1 MSHDELHLCLA
12 ANRVQELGK
21 VLLLACFNDERL
33 GDYPSRSPSTVSH
46 SYSLE
51 AKIGIAMK
59 RERSNNAASSV
70 CCYCRRTRRAT

>member
-46 SYSLE
+46 SYSLGSKDRDCNE
-51 AKIGIAMK
+51 KRAKQQ
-59 RERSNNAASSV
+59 RSK
-70 CCYCRRTRRAT
+70 